1 MKKILVIAWKD
12 LTVTF
17 RDRSAL
23 LIMLVTPIALTLAIG
38 FAFGGFGGGNASP
51 GPETIPAILV
61 NQDAGQYGGFVVQA
75 FESPD
80 LASLVSPKSGVDPA
94 QARRDVDQGRA
105 PAAVIIPPNFSES
118 IFPSG
123 LAGANPSAVKPAERS
138 IVEIYANPTMPISSG
153 IVRSIVD
160 EILGQFMAGRV
171 SAEVTI
177 TRLTDSGLLTPQQAL
192 IQGQLIGNRVSSQA
206 VASELITVRGVAAA
220 EKSEAAFDWLR
231 FSAPSMAILFLM
243 FTVTSAGRTILAERE
258 WGTLPRMLVT
268 PTSPAQV
275 LSGKIAGVFL
285 TGVAQMVILYL
296 ANLLFLRIDWGGPA
310 AVLLLI
316 VSLSAAATSWGILVA
331 AYSKTAAQAGAIGT
345 AITLTF
351 AALAGNFV
359 PRANLPGWLQ
369 KIGYISPNAWGL
381 DGFSRLISGGTLAEI
396 SGVILALWLMAAVL
410 FAFSLLAFRRQYA

>member
-1 MKKILVIAWKD
+1 MPGSTGVLSC
-12 LTVTF
+12 
-17 RDRSAL
+17 RL
-23 LIMLVTPIALTLAIG
+23 LK
-38 FAFGGFGGGNASP
+38 SP
-51 GPETIPAILV
+51 E
-61 NQDAGQYGGFVVQA
+61 
-75 FESPD
+75 
-80 LASLVSPKSGVDPA
+80 LASLVSPKSEVDPA
-94 QARRDVDQGRA
+94 RARREVDQGRA
-105 PAAVIIPPNFSES
+105 PAAVIIPANFSES
-118 IFPSG
+118 ILPSG
-123 LAGANPSAVKPAERS
+123 LAGASPSGVIPVERS
-138 IVEIYANPTMPISSG
+138 IIEIYANPAMPISSG

-177 TRLTDSGLLTPQQAL
+177 TRLINSGLLTPQQAL
-192 IQGQLIGNRVSSQA
+192 IQGQLIGNRVGSQA
-206 VASELITVRGVAAA
+206 AASELIMVRGEAAA

-285 TGVAQMVILYL
+285 IGIAQMVILYL
-296 ANLLFLRIDWGGPA
+296 ANLLVLRIDWGGPA

-316 VSLSAAATSWGILVA
+316 VALSAAATSWGILVA
-331 AYSKTAAQAGAIGT
+331 AYAKTAAQAGAVGT

-359 PRANLPGWLQ
+359 PRTNLPVWLQ

-381 DGFSRLISGGTLAEI
+381 DGFSRLTSGGTLSDI
-396 SGVILALWLMAAVL
+396 TGVILALWLMAAVL